1 VIERGTRPDQDE
13 VVCRSM
19 TTTQPTELLE
29 PLLLARRFDEILLAN
44 TDAIR
49 GHFHVSIGLEATAA
63 ALSRVRR
70 SGDLITTTYRNH
82 AHLAALGS
90 DLSVMYAEIFG
101 RDLGHQR
108 GRGGSIHLSDP
119 GLGMLHTSA
128 MVSGGVPIALGQ
140 AYSLSRTRPGA
151 VCFCFFGD
159 GAFGEGAVH
168 ESLNLASLWRLP
180 LVFVCENNAP
190 PGDGRANDQQS
201 AVSLLAIA
209 EAHRVHGRA
218 VDARHPAAVVD
229 ALEALAEEVRD
240 GDGPRFLDAQAGRW
254 PGNATFFPHD
264 ATGRTDVRHA
274 QRDADDP
281 WRSTDD
287 PVLNE
292 CRRLLAAG
300 VGLDHIRAID
310 RRITAEV
317 EGALG
322 RARLAPVAPPEAAF
336 TDVVA
341 P

>member
-1 VIERGTRPDQDE
+1 
-13 VVCRSM
+13 M
-19 TTTQPTELLE
+19 TATEPTGLLE

-44 TDAIR
+44 ADAIR

-63 ALSRVRR
+63 AFSRVRR
-70 SGDLITTTYRNH
+70 AGDLITTTYRNH

-108 GRGGSIHLSDP
+108 GRAGSIHLSDP

-140 AYSLSRTRPGA
+140 AYSLSRSQPGA

-190 PGDGRANDQQS
+190 ADDDRANGYQS
-201 AVSLLAIA
+201 AASLLAIA
-209 EAHRVHGRA
+209 EAHRVHGHT
-218 VDARHPAAVVD
+218 VDARHPAAV
-229 ALEALAEEVRD
+229 LEALTALAEQVRD
-240 GDGPRFLDAQAGRW
+240 GAGPRFLDAQGGRW

-264 ATGRTDVRHA
+264 ATGPTDVRDA
-274 QRDADDP
+274 QRDVDDP

-287 PVLNE
+287 PLLNE

-300 VGLDHIRAID
+300 LGLDRILDAD
-310 RRITAEV
+310 RRTTAQV
-317 EGALG
+317 EAALR
-322 RARLAPVAPPEAAF
+322 RARLAPVAPPEAAL

-341 P
+341 S

>member
-1 VIERGTRPDQDE
+1 
-13 VVCRSM
+13 M
-19 TTTQPTELLE
+19 TAIGPTDLLE
-29 PLLLARRFDEILLAN
+29 PLLLARRFDELLLAN
-44 TDAIR
+44 ADAVR
-49 GHFHVSIGLEATAA
+49 GHLHVSIGLEATAA
-63 ALSRVRR
+63 ALPQVRR
-70 SGDLITTTYRNH
+70 AGDLVTTTYRNH

-90 DLSVMYAEIFG
+90 DLVVMYAEIFG

-108 GRGGSIHLSDP
+108 GRAGSTHLSDP

-140 AYSLSRTRPGA
+140 AHALIRSRAGA

-180 LVFVCENNAP
+180 IVFVCENNAA
-190 PGDGRANDQQS
+190 PGTDRANDYQS
-201 AVSLLAIA
+201 AASLLALA
-209 EAHRVHGRA
+209 EAHGIHGTA
-218 VDARHPAAVVD
+218 VDGRHPAAVLE
-229 ALEALAEEVRD
+229 ALEALTGDVRD
-240 GDGPRFLDAQAGRW
+240 GSGPRFLDAQAGRW

-264 ATGRTDVRHA
+264 ATGPTDLRDA
-274 QRDADDP
+274 QGDADDA

-292 CRRLLAAG
+292 CRRLLATGFA
-300 VGLDHIRAID
+300 LDHMLDID

-317 EGALG
+317 DDAVR
-322 RARLAPVAPPEAAF
+322 RARLAPVAPPDTAF
-336 TDVVA
+336 RDVVG

>member
-1 VIERGTRPDQDE
+1 MQT
-13 VVCRSM
+13 
-19 TTTQPTELLE
+19 TELLE
-29 PLLLARRFDEILLAN
+29 PLLHARRFDEFLLAN
-44 TDAIR
+44 ADAVR

-70 SGDLITTTYRNH
+70 AGDLVTTTYRNH

-90 DLSVMYAEIFG
+90 DLGVMYAEIFG

-108 GRGGSIHLSDP
+108 GRAGSTHLSDP

-140 AYSLSRTRPGA
+140 AHALSRSHAGA

-180 LVFVCENNAP
+180 LVFVCENNAAAR
-190 PGDGRANDQQS
+190 DDRANDYQS
-201 AVSLLAIA
+201 AASLLALA
-209 EAHRVHGRA
+209 EAHRVQGRI
-218 VDARHPAAVVD
+218 VDARRPAAVLE
-229 ALEALAEEVRD
+229 ALEALAADVRD
-240 GDGPRFLDAQAGRW
+240 GSGPRFLDAQAGHW
-254 PGNATFFPHD
+254 PGNASFFPHD
-264 ATGRTDVRHA
+264 ATGPTNL
-274 QRDADDP
+274 RDAERDVDDP

-287 PVLNE
+287 PLLNE

-300 VGLDHIRAID
+300 LALDRMLDID

-317 EGALG
+317 EDALG
-322 RARLAPVAPPEAAF
+322 RARLAPVAPPDTAF
-336 TDVVA
+336 KDVVA
-341 P
+341 S